1 MGDGTNDEDPRTL
14 SFLRLWGID
23 SSTRT
28 LTVETERKRDTGKRY
43 WGLRY

>member
-23 SSTRT
+23 NSTRT
-28 LTVETERKRDTGKRY
+28 LTVETERERDRGKRY